1 MRTDLFLLSFTGVGP
16 HAANR
21 PWKKM
26 FMEFNAGLKI
36 VRMVPTK
43 IPGDLGY
50 EAELQ
55 RDARKMQG
63 HFDEWW
69 LCAKELIG
77 ASVLRRMEPDVPRQ
91 HSGRHL
97 RAPCLGGYVLIGL
110 LASEV

>member
-1 MRTDLFLLSFTGVGP
+1 
-16 HAANR
+16 
-21 PWKKM
+21 M
-26 FMEFNAGLKI
+26 FMELNAGLKI

-77 ASVLRRMEPDVPRQ
+77 ASVNPTSPDNT
-91 HSGRHL
+91 L
-97 RAPCLGGYVLIGL
+97 AAIFGL
-110 LASEV
+110 LVWADTSSSDSSHQKCEGGLLS